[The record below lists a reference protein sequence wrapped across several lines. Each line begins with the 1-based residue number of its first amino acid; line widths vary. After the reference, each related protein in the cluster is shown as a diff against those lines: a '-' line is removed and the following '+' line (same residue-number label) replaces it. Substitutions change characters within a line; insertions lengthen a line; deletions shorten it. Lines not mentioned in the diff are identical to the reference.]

1 MEDFRLNNFISE
13 EEMMPEQRENYK
25 GKEIIVQTGDDQ
37 IIQVRIDGNEVE
49 VARDETSG
57 RYVTSLLP
65 YTDYSS
71 AIDLAKDVSDNVPDF
86 AGG

>member
-1 MEDFRLNNFISE
+1 
-13 EEMMPEQRENYK
+13 MPEQRETYK
-25 GKEIIVQTGDDQ
+25 GKNIVIETAANT
-37 IIQVRIDGNEVE
+37 IQVRIDGKEIE
-49 VARDETSG
+49 VAQDESSG

>member
-1 MEDFRLNNFISE
+1 
-13 EEMMPEQRENYK
+13 MPEQRENYK
-25 GKEIIVQTGDDQ
+25 GKEIVIDTGDDQ
-37 IIQVRIDGNEVE
+37 IQVRIDGSEIE
-49 VARDETSG
+49 VARDEVSG

-86 AGG
+86 AGD